1 MRYASSTPDEAEPR
15 LARSLVVSPAVLGMM
30 CADPDLFPYL
40 FWKKYLAATSRK
52 IDTATAPTPP
62 PSRSAMVVV
71 LLEELE
77 TSCVSP
83 LIDGDEG
90 GGGEGPSTL
99 ATSRGS
105 TSRMVMPRR
114 ALAVSGVAK
123 LPRIASIT
131 EATVGA
137 LASRVMVVVM
147 STLAA
152 STAMATASELTPAAV
167 EHENCGS
174 KHTSMASAKCKPLS
188 WSSRS
193 AQPRAEPLD
202 GGWNV
207 PCANVKCGE
216 AGGNGSGDGDGGD
229 GGTPVASCPTS

>member
-1 MRYASSTPDEAEPR
+1 
-15 LARSLVVSPAVLGMM
+15 
-30 CADPDLFPYL
+30 
-40 FWKKYLAATSRK
+40 
-52 IDTATAPTPP
+52 
-62 PSRSAMVVV
+62 MVVV

-167 EHENCGS
+167 A
-174 KHTSMASAKCKPLS
+174 MVLCKL
-188 WSSRS
+188 
-193 AQPRAEPLD
+193 EVL
-202 GGWNV
+202 
-207 PCANVKCGE
+207 E
-216 AGGNGSGDGDGGD
+216 
-229 GGTPVASCPTS
+229 